1 MIRVFGGR
9 TSWSKKRDPAS
20 GFLVI
25 DSSIAVISL
34 LLRSRVKVTILHA
47 CTENPL
53 GKITAGLIEELRW
66 RRPRHSGR
74 GPQTA
79 RLGNSRRGSP

>member
-34 LLRSRVKVTILHA
+34 LLIIRSRVKVTILHA

-53 GKITAGLIEELRW
+53 EKITAG
-66 RRPRHSGR
+66 
-74 GPQTA
+74 
-79 RLGNSRRGSP
+79 